1 MPSRASKAAEAGHKE
16 PMMCT
21 CEDEHPNRPEGF
33 SGCGAYWT
41 LTISPPAQ

>member
-1 MPSRASKAAEAGHKE
+1 
-16 PMMCT
+16 MCT
-21 CEDEHPNRPEGF
+21 CEDDHPNRPEGL